1 MTGTARTT
9 EPPRLVLRF
18 AILTA
23 LGMGLAACAIL
34 LIVRHFNITEAERQA
49 TQRARFAAA
58 AVVGDEVRPADFQR
72 RVAPARQR
80 ELDERFRRH
89 LLHETTVGGAL
100 VRPDGLVTYASDRDL
115 IGTRLRL
122 DPRLAGSTGIVV
134 SRVTTIGDP
143 RGTGRLKALET
154 IVPVDYPGSRRP
166 MLVVVHQDY
175 KPIAEAA
182 KSIFLPVAGVLEL
195 ALVLIWIVLVPALGS
210 VTRRIRRQV
219 AEIEHM
225 ALHDTLTGLP
235 NRRLFATRIEQALA
249 DRSDTDALGVL
260 LIDLDRFKEI
270 NDTLGHACGDE
281 LLKSLAGRLE
291 RIAREGDTIARLGGD
306 EFGVLLPKASE
317 GTMLDVARR
326 TREVIE
332 RPVILSGIPVT
343 VEASIGVAS
352 APEHGEDVET
362 LIQRADIAM
371 YHAKER
377 RAGVE
382 FYDLERDSNDASRLA
397 LMTELKGAIERGEL
411 FLVYQPKVAAADRAV
426 RGVEALVRW
435 EHPVRGV
442 VPPGDFVPLAERT
455 GLIKPLTHWVLEAAL
470 RQCRA
475 WADDGIET
483 AVAVN
488 LTMIDLLDA
497 SLPDEIEAL
506 LQREGLSARCLELE
520 ITESSIMADPLRV
533 SEVLGRLSAMGIKL
547 TIDDFGTGY
556 TSLGYLKRLPIHAI
570 KIDRSFVIGM
580 ATERG
585 DATIVRSVIDI
596 GRNLGLETV
605 AEGVESQEIWDQ
617 LLAFGCD
624 QVQGYH
630 VARPLPAN
638 ATGLFLAER
647 TAGRRLAL
655 AAAR

>member
-1 MTGTARTT
+1 MSRRRGTA

-23 LGMGLAACAIL
+23 LGLGLAACAIL
-34 LIVRHFNITEAERQA
+34 LIVRHFNLSEAERQA

-58 AVVGDEVRPADFQR
+58 AVVGDEVRASDFRHRVSAER
-72 RVAPARQR
+72 RRR
-80 ELDERFRRH
+80 LDARFRRL
-89 LLHETTVGGAL
+89 LLHETAVAGAL
-100 VRPDGLVTYASDRDL
+100 VRPDGLVTYATDPEL
-115 IGTRLRL
+115 IGTRVRVG
-122 DPRLAGSTGIVV
+122 RAAGGSVV
-134 SRVTTIGDP
+134 SRVTSIADP
-143 RGTGRLKALET
+143 RGEGRLKVLESV
-154 IVPVDYPGSRRP
+154 VPIEYPNQP
-166 MLVVVHQDY
+166 KPQLVVVHQDY
-175 KPIAEAA
+175 GPIAEAA

-219 AEIEHM
+219 DEIEHL

-235 NRRLFATRIEQALA
+235 NRRLFSMRVEEALRERPEGTELA
-249 DRSDTDALGVL
+249 VL
-260 LIDLDRFKEI
+260 LVDLDRFKEI
-270 NDTLGHACGDE
+270 NDTLGHASGDE

-291 RIAREGDTIARLGGD
+291 EMRAPSQTIARLGGD
-306 EFGVLLPKASE
+306 EFGVLVPRAAEDETLA
-317 GTMLDVARR
+317 VAHR

-332 RPVILSGIPVT
+332 QPVTLRGIPVT
-343 VEASIGVAS
+343 VEASIGIAR
-352 APEHGEDVET
+352 APENGDDVET

-371 YHAKER
+371 YNAKER

-382 FYDLERDSNDASRLA
+382 AYDQESDSNDAGRLA

-411 FLVYQPKVAAADRAV
+411 FLAYQPKVDAADGAV

-435 EHPVRGV
+435 RHPERGI
-442 VPPGDFVPLAERT
+442 VPPDEFVPLAERT
-455 GLIKPLTHWVLEAAL
+455 GLIKPLTRWVLEAAL

-475 WADDGIET
+475 WEEEGVET

-497 SLPDEIEAL
+497 ALPDEIAGL
-506 LQREGLSARCLELE
+506 LEREGLPASRLELE
-520 ITESSIMADPLRV
+520 ITESTIMADPLHV
-533 SEVLGRLSAMGIKL
+533 GDVLTRLSAMGITL

-556 TSLGYLKRLPIHAI
+556 TSLAYLKRLPIDAI
-570 KIDRSFVIGM
+570 KIDRSFVSGM
-580 ATERG
+580 GTERG

-596 GRNLGLETV
+596 GRNLGLEVV
-605 AEGVESQEIWDQ
+605 AEGVESQESWDRVRD
-617 LLAFGCD
+617 FGCH

-630 VARPLPAN
+630 VGRPLPA
-638 ATGLFLAER
+638 AETLAFLRAG
-647 TAGRRLAL
+647 AGGRRLRV